1 MNFEL
6 QKKKKRLEVE
16 VLSMVM
22 CNFQIN
28 VGRLHVYQ
36 LYMYNVLVSPFQS
49 KTQNY

>member
-28 VGRLHVYQ
+28 VGRLYQ